1 MAPINVCNLALS
13 AKDKLKM
20 RKPVVEKMR
29 RDRINVSI
37 EQLKKLLESEFK
49 AHHPSSK
56 LEKADILEMAVGYLR
71 QNSQPASFK
80 IATPQHSY
88 SDGFYQCLE
97 ETLRFLSFQ
106 DPTKESQFKVLKHF
120 QNTQAGGRDPLS
132 SAAALGSQH
141 DLLKGSSQG
150 DGKVLWR
157 PW

>member
-1 MAPINVCNLALS
+1 MAPINMCNLALS
-13 AKDKLKM
+13 SKEKLKM
-20 RKPVVEKMR
+20 RKPLVEKMR

-37 EQLKKLLESEFK
+37 EQLKKLLQNEFK

-80 IATPQHSY
+80 TPQHSY
-88 SDGFYQCLE
+88 NDGFSQCLE

-106 DPTKESQFKVLKHF
+106 DPTKESQFQVLNHF
-120 QNTQAGGRDPLS
+120 QNTQMGARDLS
-132 SAAALGSQH
+132 SAAAALGSQH
-141 DLLKGSSQG
+141 GFPKRSSQG
-150 DGKVLWR
+150 DCKVLWR